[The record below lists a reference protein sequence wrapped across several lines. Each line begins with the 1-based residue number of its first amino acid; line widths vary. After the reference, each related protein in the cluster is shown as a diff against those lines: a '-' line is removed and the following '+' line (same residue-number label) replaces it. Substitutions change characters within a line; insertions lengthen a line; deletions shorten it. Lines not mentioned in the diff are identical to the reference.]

1 MKGDMINE
9 AREENL
15 QENIIN
21 REHRK
26 RRNNTDIWIFHFIR
40 YICIHM
46 WSCQISAQ
54 SLLWL

>member
-1 MKGDMINE
+1 MKRDMINE

-26 RRNNTDIWIFHFIR
+26 RRKNTDI
-40 YICIHM
+40 
-46 WSCQISAQ
+46 
-54 SLLWL
+54 